1 MAVSYMSSR
10 GCSSHT
16 DDSCGALRVYGGGL
30 DRLVSLLSINF
41 YPECHLLSLSPS
53 LPQAE
58 ISEAVN
64 HATVRKRKNLMTA
77 LCLMSPEL
85 LVGAE

>member
-1 MAVSYMSSR
+1 MTVV
-10 GCSSHT
+10 GP
-16 DDSCGALRVYGGGL
+16 CGWGGL
-30 DRLVSLLSINF
+30 ERLVSLLSTNF

-58 ISEAVN
+58 ISEEDAN
-64 HATVRKRKNLMTA
+64 HATVRNRENLMAA

-85 LVGAE
+85 LVGAD

>member
-1 MAVSYMSSR
+1 MSSR

-16 DDSCGALRVYGGGL
+16 DDSCGALRVAGGGGGL

-41 YPECHLLSLSPS
+41 YPECHLLFLSPS
-53 LPQAE
+53 LPEAE
-58 ISEAVN
+58 ISEEDAN
-64 HATVRKRKNLMTA
+64 HAIVRKRENLMAA

-85 LVGAE
+85 LVGAD